1 MGYTE
6 MVPDR
11 ETATLLNL
19 FWATR
24 DKVADENRCP
34 TALARDGEAEEC
46 VLDAAHIKSDVPH
59 VAEDGY
65 LAPLLVKQATIRAA
79 EELSK
84 QPWPGEERGCGHT
97 AEEHAEFIRE
107 KLRERGMTKEVRH
120 EVKRALM
127 AEIFG
132 AD

>member
-6 MVPDR
+6 MVPDQ

-19 FWATR
+19 FWSTR

-34 TALARDGEAEEC
+34 APLVRDGEAEEC

-59 VAEDGY
+59 VSEDGC
-65 LAPLLVKQATIRAA
+65 LAPLLVRESTIRAVEDLAKEDRRQARA
-79 EELSK
+79 EENRDWVRK
-84 QPWPGEERGCGHT
+84 KIAERGWT
-97 AEEHAEFIRE
+97 REINHA
-107 KLRERGMTKEVRH
+107 
-120 EVKRALM
+120 VKRALM